1 MTDPHAAKQQDL
13 PPAGTSGGAA
23 AIAAQLRR
31 AIMEGVYS
39 YRERLPA
46 ERELATHFGAS
57 RSTVREA
64 LRQLEESNMVVRRI
78 GSGTFVNYRTLPGES
93 NIAELTSPLELIEVR
108 LAVEPHMVRLAVT
121 NATQRDLERLSEA
134 LQALEAC
141 GNDREAYSRYDAQFH
156 LALAECSRNPL
167 MVWLYR
173 HVNDVR
179 NHAQWSAMK
188 DLILTRERV
197 ADYNEQ
203 HRGIYEAIKTRDPDR
218 AVRIILAHLA
228 TARRQLQGAHAE

>member
-1 MTDPHAAKQQDL
+1 MNQQPANPQDL
-13 PPAGTSGGAA
+13 PPPTASGSAA
-23 AIAAQLRR
+23 TIAAQLRR
-31 AIMEGVYS
+31 AIVEGVYS

-64 LRQLEESNMVVRRI
+64 LRQLEETNMVVRRI

-108 LAVEPHMVRLAVT
+108 LAVEPHMVKLAVA
-121 NATQRDLERLSEA
+121 NATQRDLERLGEA
-134 LQALEAC
+134 LTALEAC

-156 LALAECSRNPL
+156 LALAECTRNPL

-188 DLILTRERV
+188 DLILTMERV
-197 ADYNEQ
+197 DDYNQQ
-203 HRGIYEAIKTRDPDR
+203 HRGIFDAIKTRDADR
-218 AVRIILAHLA
+218 AVAIITAHLA
-228 TARRQLQGAHAE
+228 TARRHLLGAAGE

>member
-1 MTDPHAAKQQDL
+1 MNQQPAKHQDL
-13 PPAGTSGGAA
+13 PPGGTSGSAA

-31 AIMEGVYS
+31 AILEGVYS

-46 ERELATHFGAS
+46 ERELATHFGSS

-64 LRQLEESNMVVRRI
+64 LRQLEETNMVVRRI
-78 GSGTFVNYRTLPGES
+78 GSGTFVNHRTLPGES

-121 NATQRDLERLSEA
+121 NATQRDLERLDEA
-134 LQALEAC
+134 LQALETC
-141 GNDREAYSRYDAQFH
+141 GSDREAYSRYDAQFH
-156 LALAECSRNPL
+156 LALAECTRNPL

-203 HRGIYEAIKTRDPDR
+203 HRGIFEAIKSRDADR
-218 AVRIILAHLA
+218 AVGIITAHLA
-228 TARRQLQGAHAE
+228 TARRHLLGASAE

>member
-1 MTDPHAAKQQDL
+1 MNNQPAKQQDL
-13 PPAGTSGGAA
+13 PPPSASGSAA
-23 AIAAQLRR
+23 TIAAQLRR
-31 AIMEGVYS
+31 AIVEGVYS

-46 ERELATHFGAS
+46 ERELAGHFGAS

-64 LRQLEESNMVVRRI
+64 LRQLEETNMVVRRI
-78 GSGTFVNYRTLPGES
+78 GSGTFVNYRTLPGEN

-121 NATQRDLERLSEA
+121 NATQRDLERLGEA
-134 LQALEAC
+134 LESLEAC

-156 LALAECSRNPL
+156 LALAECTRNPL

-188 DLILTRERV
+188 DLILTGDRV
-197 ADYNEQ
+197 EDYNEQ
-203 HRGIYEAIKTRDPDR
+203 HRGIFEAIKTRDADR
-218 AVRIILAHLA
+218 AVRIITAHLA
-228 TARRQLQGAHAE
+228 TARRHLLGASHD

>member
-1 MTDPHAAKQQDL
+1 MNQQPAKPQDL
-13 PPAGTSGGAA
+13 PPPTASGSAA
-23 AIAAQLRR
+23 TIAAQLRR
-31 AIMEGVYS
+31 AIVEGVYS

-46 ERELATHFGAS
+46 ERELAAHFGSS

-64 LRQLEESNMVVRRI
+64 LRQLEETSMVVRRI

-121 NATQRDLERLSEA
+121 NATHRDLERLSEA
-134 LQALEAC
+134 LVALEAC
-141 GNDREAYSRYDAQFH
+141 GHDREAYSRYDAQFH
-156 LALAECSRNPL
+156 LALAECTRNPL

-188 DLILTRERV
+188 DLILTKERV
-197 ADYNEQ
+197 DDYNAQ
-203 HRGIYEAIKTRDPDR
+203 HRGIFEAIKTRDADR
-218 AVRIILAHLA
+218 AIAIITAHLG
-228 TARRQLQGAHAE
+228 TARRHLLGAAGD

>member
-1 MTDPHAAKQQDL
+1 MNNQPTKQQDL
-13 PPAGTSGGAA
+13 PPPSASGSAA

-31 AIMEGVYS
+31 AILEGVYS

-46 ERELATHFGAS
+46 ERELASHFGAS

-64 LRQLEESNMVVRRI
+64 LRQLEESNMVLRRI
-78 GSGTFVNYRTLPGES
+78 GSGTFVNYRSLPGEN

-121 NATQRDLERLSEA
+121 NATQRDLERLGEA
-134 LQALEAC
+134 LRGLEAC
-141 GNDREAYSRYDAQFH
+141 GNDREAYSRHDAQFH
-156 LALAECSRNPL
+156 LALAECTRNPL

-197 ADYNEQ
+197 EDYNEQ
-203 HRGIYEAIKTRDPDR
+203 HRGIFESIKTRDADR
-218 AVRIILAHLA
+218 AVKIITAHLA
-228 TARRQLQGAHAE
+228 AARRHLLGASGE

>member
-1 MTDPHAAKQQDL
+1 
-13 PPAGTSGGAA
+13 
-23 AIAAQLRR
+23 
-31 AIMEGVYS
+31 MEGVYS

-64 LRQLEESNMVVRRI
+64 LRQLEELNLVVRRI
-78 GSGTFVNYRTLPGES
+78 GSGTFVNYRALPGES

-108 LAVEPHMVRLAVT
+108 LAVEPQMVRLAVT
-121 NATQRDLERLSEA
+121 NATHRDLERLGEA
-134 LQALEAC
+134 LESLEAC
-141 GNDREAYSRYDAQFH
+141 GTDREAYSRYDAQFH

-188 DLILTRERV
+188 DVILTKERLD
-197 ADYNEQ
+197 DYNAQ
-203 HRGIYEAIKTRDPDR
+203 HRDIYEAIKTRDAAR
-218 AVRIILAHLA
+218 AVSIITAHLA
-228 TARRQLQGAHAE
+228 TARRHLLGASHA